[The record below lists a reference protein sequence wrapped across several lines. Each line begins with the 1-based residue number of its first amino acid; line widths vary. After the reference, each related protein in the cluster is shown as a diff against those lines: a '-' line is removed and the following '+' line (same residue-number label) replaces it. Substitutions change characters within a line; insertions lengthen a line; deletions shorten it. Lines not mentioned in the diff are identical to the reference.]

1 MKQVSDFFLKS
12 YKDGMLDKYYIS
24 ELYIYPVEGNMIHV
38 PNEHIS
44 LTNNIFSSGGDEN
57 GFLIGKVVVDTL
69 QLEIINKNYI
79 YDGVNFINAGVSCKV
94 CCDIGNDGECITET
108 FDLGNWTILT
118 TEVSES
124 YITLNLARMY
134 AGYIRPA
141 WSKFTTTHSI
151 LTARQVVEIVSDA
164 FNLDLI
170 SYQAINS
177 SAKFLFS
184 SDGLYKMNENVTT
197 CIQIL
202 EVMAYFAGG
211 YIYIDING
219 NLNTTTYSMNTLTSE
234 IRAGYWGGVF
244 DDNDNV
250 YISGDKLDGGC
261 FTDGDTLEVNVP
273 LFNNLKKIIH
283 VPGATIFNFTHNTDY
298 TTPTGIKYGYS
309 GTSVNQNES
318 VTGEL
323 SATAPNKSEP
333 VALNDYYK
341 YLTFTGI
348 DNKGANNIYATLYDE
363 NGNVVKAEFL
373 INKNVA
379 VDMYNNNFHAKKF
392 SIRSAVTPSSGSV
405 KLTTPHMSSVV
416 ATNNYNK
423 LTVTGITDRLGKS
436 YSSITAYL
444 YPYAGNTQLYEK
456 KTVNVNSVVGV
467 EGKREIAFYKG
478 ENNKKT
484 LSFSGTNNGTIVS
497 VGNWTEITINSFTNC
512 SYINV
517 ALLKSNNASDIISPH
532 KITEKTHIPLTSA
545 TKYVSISTP
554 NTDTKTKKVNY
565 TLWYQNFTI
574 SYKLESMVSATYK
587 ASGRIEENSIE
598 NTVGT
603 TDYMLDVSTLNYPA
617 ELENQEE
624 GAKLVAQDV
633 LNKIS
638 FPFLIFECDVAGTP
652 IFDVGDIVALSDING
667 KTFYSFITN
676 VTFNVNGFT
685 TIKCVANEVEK

>member
-12 YKDGMLDKYYIS
+12 YNEGTLDKYYIS
-24 ELYIYPVEGNMIHV
+24 ELYIYPAGGDVIHV
-38 PNEHIS
+38 PEEHIS

-57 GFLIGKVVVDTL
+57 GFLIGKVVIDTL
-69 QLEIINKNYI
+69 QLEIINNNYI

-94 CCDIGNDGECITET
+94 SCDVENNGEIVTET

-118 TEVSES
+118 TEVTGN

-141 WSKFTTTHSI
+141 WSKFTTTHNI
-151 LTARQVVEIVSDA
+151 LTARQVVEIVSNA
-164 FNLDLI
+164 LDLELI
-170 SYQAINS
+170 SYEAIND

-197 CIQIL
+197 CVQIL

-219 NLNTTTYSMNTLTSE
+219 NLNTTTYSMDTLTNE
-234 IRAGYWGGVF
+234 ISAGYWGGVF

-250 YISGDKLDGGC
+250 YISSDKLDGGY
-261 FTDGDTLEVNVP
+261 FTDEENPEVSVP
-273 LFNNLKKIIH
+273 SFDNLKKIIH

-298 TTPTGIKYGYS
+298 TKPTGIKYGYS

-318 VTGEL
+318 VTGDL
-323 SATAPNKSEP
+323 TVIAPNKSSLVE
-333 VALNDYYK
+333 LGEFYK

-348 DNKGANNIYATLYDE
+348 DNKGANNIYVTLYDE

-373 INKNVA
+373 VNKNVA

-392 SIRSAVTPSSGSV
+392 SIRSAAAQSNGSV
-405 KLTTPHMSSVV
+405 RLSTPNMSNVV
-416 ATNNYNK
+416 TNRNYNR
-423 LTVTGITDRLGKS
+423 LTVTGITDRLGRS
-436 YSSITAYL
+436 YSSITAHL

-456 KTVNVNSVVGV
+456 VSANVNSEIVI
-467 EGKREIAFYKG
+467 KDRKEIAFTKG
-478 ENNKKT
+478 NNDKK
-484 LSFSGTNNGTIVS
+484 SISYSGTNNGSIIA
-497 VGNWTEITINSFTNC
+497 VGKWTELTINSFTNS
-512 SYINV
+512 SYVNV
-517 ALLKSNNASDIISPH
+517 ALLKSNNASDIISTH
-532 KITEKTHIPLTSA
+532 RVTKATHIPLTKD
-545 TKYVSISTP
+545 TKYFSISIP
-554 NTDTKTKKVNY
+554 NTDSKTKKVVY
-565 TLWYQNFTI
+565 TLWYQNLTI
-574 SYKLESMVSATYK
+574 SYKLYSMVSTTYK
-587 ASGRIEENSIE
+587 VYGKIEENNVE

-603 TDYMLDVSTLNYPA
+603 TSYMLDVSTLNYPA

-624 GAKLVAQDV
+624 GAKLVAQNV

-676 VTFNVNGFT
+676 MTFNVNGFT

>member
-12 YKDGMLDKYYIS
+12 YNEGMLDRYYIS
-24 ELYIYPVEGNMIHV
+24 ELYIYPVEGNMIHI
-38 PNEHIS
+38 PNGNIS

-69 QLEIINKNYI
+69 QLEIINNNYM

-94 CCDIGNDGECITET
+94 GCDIENDGEFTTET

-118 TEVSES
+118 TEVSGS
-124 YITLNLARMY
+124 YITLNLARIY

-151 LTARQVVEIVSDA
+151 LTARQVVEIVSNA
-164 FNLDLI
+164 LNLDLI

-219 NLNTTTYSMNTLTSE
+219 NLNTTTYSMNTLASE

-250 YISGDKLDGGC
+250 YISGDRLDGGY
-261 FTDGDTLEVNVP
+261 FTDGDNTEVNVP
-273 LFNNLKKIIH
+273 VFDNLKKIVH

-318 VTGEL
+318 VAGEL
-323 SATAPNKSEP
+323 SATAPNKSELI
-333 VALNDYYK
+333 AFNDYYK

-348 DNKGANNIYATLYDE
+348 DNKGANNIYVTLYDE

-373 INKNVA
+373 VNKNVA

-392 SIRSAVTPSSGSV
+392 SIRSAVTQSSGNV

-416 ATNNYNK
+416 ATNNYNR

-436 YSSITAYL
+436 YNSITAYL

-456 KTVNVNSVVGV
+456 TTVSVGSVVGV
-467 EGKREIAFYKG
+467 AGKREVAFYKG
-478 ENNKKT
+478 ENSKKA
-484 LSFSGTNNGTIVS
+484 LSFSGTNNGTIVP

-512 SYINV
+512 SYINI
-517 ALLKSNNASDIISPH
+517 ALLKSNNVSDIISRH
-532 KITEKTHIPLTSA
+532 KVTEKTHIPLTSA
-545 TKYVSISTP
+545 TKYVSISIP
-554 NTDTKTKKVNY
+554 NTDSKTKKVNY
-565 TLWYQNFTI
+565 TLWYQNMTI
-574 SYKLESMVSATYK
+574 SYKLHSVVSATYK
-587 ASGRIEENSIE
+587 ASGKIEENNIE
-598 NTVGT
+598 NTVGSA
-603 TDYMLDVSTLNYPA
+603 DYMLDVSTLNYPA

-624 GAKLVAQDV
+624 GAKLIAQDV
-633 LNKIS
+633 LNKIG
-638 FPFLIFECDVAGTP
+638 FPFLIFECDIAGTP
-652 IFDVGDIVALSDING
+652 IFDVGDIVALSDVNG
-667 KTFYSFITN
+667 KIFYSFITN